1 MLKSVELIQWLSPRF
16 LPILVACFLLLAGV
30 ACSKKEA
37 PPPPPPEV
45 QVAEVIQK
53 DVPIYVELVG
63 STLGSEDVEIRA
75 RVEGYL
81 VSINFTGQ
89 PNRLPRRRSMLTR
102 QPLRRLNSTSA
113 TRISLRPLM
122 GSLVRRRRKSGA
134 WLDGVRVLCSTPSHR

>member
-81 VSINFTGQ
+81 VSINFTEGSFVRKGQ
-89 PNRLPRRRSMLTR
+89 PLYKIDPEPFRVAVDQAKASLATAQARLEKTDNDVAR
-102 QPLRRLNSTSA
+102 
-113 TRISLRPLM
+113 
-122 GSLVRRRRKSGA
+122 
-134 WLDGVRVLCSTPSHR
+134 

>member
-1 MLKSVELIQWLSPRF
+1 MFKSVASILRRSPRF
-16 LPILVACFLLLAGV
+16 PPILVACFLFVSGV

-37 PPPPPPEV
+37 PPPPPPPEV

-81 VSINFTGQ
+81 VSINFTEGAFVRKGQ
-89 PNRLPRRRSMLTR
+89 LLYKIDP
-102 QPLRRLNSTSA
+102 QPFESA
-113 TRISLRPLM
+113 
-122 GSLVRRRRKSGA
+122 
-134 WLDGVRVLCSTPSHR
+134 LDQAKAN